1 MARFAPR
8 FNVIGIPCN
17 QFGHQMYGD
26 ADEVYNTL
34 KYVRPG
40 NGFVPNFPI
49 LERVD
54 AIGENTAPIFKA
66 LRAALPYAED
76 RPPEKDMAEPYGIM
90 KPANAPAGVL
100 RTPSDLLWN
109 FEKFLVDA
117 RGVPRHRFSPKFPAA
132 DLAPYIEALL
142 KEAES
147 A

>member
-1 MARFAPR
+1 
-8 FNVIGIPCN
+8 
-17 QFGHQMYGD
+17 
-26 ADEVYNTL
+26 
-34 KYVRPG
+34 
-40 NGFVPNFPI
+40 
-49 LERVD
+49 
-54 AIGENTAPIFKA
+54 
-66 LRAALPYAED
+66 
-76 RPPEKDMAEPYGIM
+76 MAEPYGIM